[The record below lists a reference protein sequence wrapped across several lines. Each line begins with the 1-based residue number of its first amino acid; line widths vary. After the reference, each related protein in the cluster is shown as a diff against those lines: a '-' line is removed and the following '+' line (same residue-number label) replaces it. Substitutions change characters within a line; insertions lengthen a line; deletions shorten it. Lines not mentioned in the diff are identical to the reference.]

1 MSAQLARRRP
11 GLVLPDELPVHGNEE
26 FLAVLSEAGIPAD
39 GLDHVQSGLVVAA
52 GDRKIAEQSGQGAR
66 LQFQGTLQLGDFRGD
81 RQRTADLPLR
91 HGRLAHPGS
100 SAKLALRQPAPG
112 TGLDERAPELV
123 FLRCGRQGCSLADRT
138 VPRSMA
144 HLLFVAVRYAGQ
156 VAYNDCHIAYSALP
170 SFALSKVPHDG

>member
-1 MSAQLARRRP
+1 MSAQLSRCSP

-39 GLDHVQSGLVVAA
+39 SLDHVQGGLVVAA

-66 LQFQGTLQLGDFRGD
+66 LQFQGTLQIGNLRGD
-81 RQRTADLPLR
+81 RQRAADLPLR
-91 HGRLAHPGS
+91 HGRLAHSGS

-112 TGLDERAPELV
+112 TGLDEHAPELV
-123 FLRCGRQGCSLADRT
+123 FLRCGRQGCSLAGRT

-144 HLLFVAVRYAGQ
+144 HLFLSLFVVLDRLPIMVVR
-156 VAYNDCHIAYSALP
+156 SPTALYYVEVN
-170 SFALSKVPHDG
+170 KVPHDG